1 MNTTKKQ
8 VNERR
13 ALMSIDQ
20 RRRKKYVKVL
30 FMKIT
35 QNLEAEPLI
44 SSKNLL
50 TSIPFS
56 QKFLK

>member
-1 MNTTKKQ
+1 
-8 VNERR
+8 
-13 ALMSIDQ
+13 MSIDQ